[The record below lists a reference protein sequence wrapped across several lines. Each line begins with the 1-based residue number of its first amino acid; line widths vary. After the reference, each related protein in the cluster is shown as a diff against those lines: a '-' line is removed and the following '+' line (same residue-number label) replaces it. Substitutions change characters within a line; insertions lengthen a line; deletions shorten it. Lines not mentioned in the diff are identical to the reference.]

1 MRVEGHQARQAL
13 KEWAWSY
20 SKLKNY
26 EECPKRHYEVDIA
39 KTHVEEASTDPDS
52 ALNWGNRVHET
63 IADVLRDKR
72 ALPAEMEKFQRWID
86 VVKAGPGKL
95 FVEQK
100 YAITRA
106 FKPTQ
111 YFANDVWYR
120 GIGDVVRIDGPV
132 ALAIDWKTGKILED
146 SVQLMLMAQCLFSHF
161 PQLKKIRS
169 EFVWLKEDCS
179 TPEVYD
185 RQEVARNWVGLMDR
199 VNMLEL
205 ASKTMNYPPKPGRLC
220 RSYCPVQSCPFY
232 KKGQTSGRN

>member
-1 MRVEGHQARQAL
+1 MRVEGHQARSAL
-13 KEWAWSY
+13 KEWSWSY

-39 KTHVEEASTDPDS
+39 RTYAEEENTDPNS
-52 ALNWGNRVHET
+52 PLNWGNRVHAELAAT
-63 IADVLRDKR
+63 LQGKQE
-72 ALPAEMEKFQRWID
+72 LPPEMQAYQRWVD
-86 VVKAGPGKL
+86 VIKNGPGQL
-95 FVEQK
+95 YVEQK
-100 YAITRA
+100 YAITRD

-111 YFANDVWYR
+111 YFAKDVWYR

-132 ALAIDWKTGKILED
+132 ALVLDWKTGKILED

-161 PQLKKIRS
+161 PQLKRVRS

-185 RQEVARNWVGLMDR
+185 RAEVARNWVGLMER
-199 VNMLEL
+199 VSTLEF

-220 RSYCPVQSCPFY
+220 KNWCIVQSCPFY
-232 KKGQTSGRN
+232 KKGAR